1 MKGSLVCLDTQ
12 RTNRC
17 TKVSTFVRTGKGKH
31 STGIDRQG
39 RCVVVR
45 QAGTQAG
52 RQHLRGVH
60 RLLLAEGVDD
70 LLKLQ
75 HVGDGWAGQ
84 AAE

>member
-31 STGIDRQG
+31 STDIDRQG

-45 QAGTQAG
+45 QAG
-52 RQHLRGVH
+52 R
-60 RLLLAEGVDD
+60 
-70 LLKLQ
+70 
-75 HVGDGWAGQ
+75 Q
-84 AAE
+84 AAPARGPPTSSGRRR